1 MMKMK
6 SLIST
11 LHTYI
16 SKKGGLLLGLMVSIS
31 IAVGQPRT
39 KVACIGNSVTFG
51 YGLGNSKEDSY
62 PGQLQALLGQRFEVR
77 NFGHSGAT
85 LLRKGHRPYYKTE
98 EYRKAL
104 DYKPDVAII
113 HLGLND
119 TDPRNW
125 PNYKNSFASD
135 YATLIDSIRSVN
147 PKAQIYIC
155 RLTPIFSGHPRFL
168 SGTRDWYDQIQVL
181 IPQIAKNN
189 QVGLIDLNSPLRYRI
204 DLFDDY
210 LHPNREGAAL
220 IAEQVAHVLIP
231 VLQDL
236 QVAETIGSD
245 MVLQRNW
252 ENSIYG
258 KGTAADVITLAFNKK
273 NYKTQV
279 NPEGFWEIKL
289 PKMEAGGPY
298 EITVRSGK
306 QKIVLKN
313 ILFGDVYLASGQSNM
328 AFQLRGATKG
338 EELIKDAPHL
348 KNVRLFKCR
357 SLVETNAVAWD
368 TATLRKVN
376 DLSFFSGAWRQATG
390 AEAAQFSAVAYS
402 FAQQIASEQHIP
414 IGIIDLSVGGSNTE
428 SWIDRKSL
436 ENDDLLASYIHNWQ
450 KSDFLQDFCRERAS
464 QNLAVSKVKNQR
476 HPYQPAYNFEAGVSK
491 WLSTGL
497 KGILWYQGESN
508 AHNIELHERLFKT
521 LISSWRKSFHQ
532 DLPFFFVQLTS
543 IDRPSWGDFRNSQ
556 RLLEKAIAGTYMA
569 VTIDVGDSLDVHPR
583 EKIVVGR
590 RLANLVRKHV
600 YGVELNADHP
610 DLVRYALRD
619 DKLLLTFDH
628 CIKLITPGNA
638 PVKGFQVMDNK
649 GEISDVNANILSGNV
664 VEIVKPSF
672 GISRILYGYEPFSRA
687 NLQNEIGTPVST
699 FDLTIN

>member
-6 SLIST
+6 YLIST
-11 LHTYI
+11 LHTYM
-16 SKKGGLLLGLMVSIS
+16 SKKGGLLLGLIVSIS
-31 IAVGQPRT
+31 ISVGQPRT

-51 YGLGNSKEDSY
+51 YGLASPSQDSY
-62 PGQLQALLGQRFEVR
+62 PSQLQALLGQRFEVR

-85 LLRKGHRPYYKTE
+85 LLRKGHRPYDKTE
-98 EYRKAL
+98 EYRNAL
-104 DYKPDVAII
+104 AFKPDIAII

-125 PNYKNSFASD
+125 PNYKNSFAAD

-147 PKAQIYIC
+147 PKVKIYIC
-155 RLTPIFSGHPRFL
+155 RLTPIFSGHARFL
-168 SGTRDWYDQIQVL
+168 SGTRDWYDQIQQL
-181 IPQIAKNN
+181 IPRIAESN
-189 QVGLIDLNSPLRYRI
+189 QVGLIDLNSPLHARI

-210 LHPNREGAAL
+210 LHPNKQGAKF
-220 IAEQVAHVLIP
+220 IARQVANALVPLS
-231 VLQDL
+231 QKL

-258 KGTAADVITLAFNKK
+258 KGTAADEITVVFNKK
-273 NYKTQV
+273 NYRTQV
-279 NPEGFWEIKL
+279 NSDGFWEIKL

-298 EITVRSGK
+298 EIAVRSGRE
-306 QKIVLKN
+306 KIVLKN

-328 AFQLRGATKG
+328 AFQLRGAAKG
-338 EELIKDAPHL
+338 EELINNALHI
-348 KNVRLFKCR
+348 KNMRLFKCR
-357 SLVETNAVAWD
+357 NLVETNAVAWD

-376 DLSFFSGAWRQATG
+376 DLAFFSGAWRQATG
-390 AEAAQFSAVAYS
+390 EEAAQFSAVAYS
-402 FAQQIASEQHIP
+402 FAQQIANEQHIP

-450 KSDFLQDFCRERAS
+450 KSDFLQDFCRERAG

-491 WLSTGL
+491 WLGTGL

-521 LISSWRKSFHQ
+521 LVSSWRKSFHQ
-532 DLPFFFVQLTS
+532 ELPFFFVQLTS

-638 PVKGFQVMDNK
+638 TVKGFQVMDNK
-649 GEISDVNANILSGNV
+649 GKVFDVNANILLGNV
-664 VEIVKPSF
+664 VEIVKPNF
-672 GISRILYGYEPFSRA
+672 QITKILYGYEPFSRA

>member
-1 MMKMK
+1 MKY
-6 SLIST
+6 LIST
-11 LHTYI
+11 LHTYM
-16 SKKGGLLLGLMVSIS
+16 SKKGGLLLGLIVSIS
-31 IAVGQPRT
+31 ISVGQPRT

-51 YGLGNSKEDSY
+51 YGLASPSQDSY
-62 PGQLQALLGQRFEVR
+62 PSQLQALLGQRFEVR

-85 LLRKGHRPYYKTE
+85 LLRKGHRPYDKTE
-98 EYRKAL
+98 EYRNAL
-104 DYKPDVAII
+104 AFKPDIAII

-125 PNYKNSFASD
+125 PNYKNSFAAD

-147 PKAQIYIC
+147 PKVKIYIC
-155 RLTPIFSGHPRFL
+155 RLTPIFSGHARFL
-168 SGTRDWYDQIQVL
+168 SGTRDWYDQIQQL
-181 IPQIAKNN
+181 IPRIAESN
-189 QVGLIDLNSPLRYRI
+189 QVGLIDLNSPLHARI

-210 LHPNREGAAL
+210 LHPNKQGAKF
-220 IAEQVAHVLIP
+220 IARQVANALVPLS
-231 VLQDL
+231 QKL

-258 KGTAADVITLAFNKK
+258 KGTAADEITVVFNKK
-273 NYKTQV
+273 NYRTRV
-279 NPEGFWEIKL
+279 NSDGFWEIKL

-298 EITVRSGK
+298 EIAVRSGRE
-306 QKIVLKN
+306 KIVLKN

-328 AFQLRGATKG
+328 AFQLRGAAKG
-338 EELIKDAPHL
+338 EELINNALHI
-348 KNVRLFKCR
+348 KNMRLFKCR
-357 SLVETNAVAWD
+357 NLVETNAVAWD

-376 DLSFFSGAWRQATG
+376 DLAFFSGAWRQATG
-390 AEAAQFSAVAYS
+390 EEAAQFSAVAYS
-402 FAQQIASEQHIP
+402 FAQQIANEQHIP

-450 KSDFLQDFCRERAS
+450 KSDFLQDFCRERAG

-491 WLSTGL
+491 WLGTGL

-521 LISSWRKSFHQ
+521 LVSSWRKSFHQ
-532 DLPFFFVQLTS
+532 ELPFFFVQLTS

-556 RLLEKAIAGTYMA
+556 RLLEKAIAGTHMA

-590 RLANLVRKHV
+590 RLADLVRQHV

-610 DLVRYALRD
+610 EPVSYALRD

-628 CIKLITPGNA
+628 CIKLVTQGNLA
-638 PVKGFQVMDNK
+638 VKGFQVMDNK
-649 GEISDVNANILSGNV
+649 GKIYDVNANILSGNV